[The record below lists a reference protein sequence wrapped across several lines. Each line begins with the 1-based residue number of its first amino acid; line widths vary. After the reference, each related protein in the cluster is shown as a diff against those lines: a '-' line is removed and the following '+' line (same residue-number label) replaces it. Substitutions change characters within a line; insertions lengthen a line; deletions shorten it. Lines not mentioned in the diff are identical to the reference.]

1 MKALKNK
8 KKSMTKKHNISD
20 KKSGLKK
27 TAIQNQL
34 EQRFAG
40 HCKMGSFSLSTADV
54 YYQLFGDLIID

>member
-8 KKSMTKKHNISD
+8 KKSMTNQYNISD
-20 KKSGLKK
+20 KKSSLKK

-40 HCKMGSFSLSTADV
+40 HCKTGSFSLSSMDV
-54 YYQLFGDLIID
+54 ITNYLVI